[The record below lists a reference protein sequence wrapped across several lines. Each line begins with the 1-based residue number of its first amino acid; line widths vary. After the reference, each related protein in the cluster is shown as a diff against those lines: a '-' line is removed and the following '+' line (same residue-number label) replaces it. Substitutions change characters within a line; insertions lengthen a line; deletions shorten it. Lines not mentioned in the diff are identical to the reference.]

1 MDLYLFR
8 HGEAE
13 PRAPGIADA
22 TRALTPSGAKDV
34 RRVAAFAR
42 KANIAPTLILT
53 SKLVRAQQTAS
64 IVAKQFGADV
74 RETPALLP
82 NAKPDLLWSEIKAM
96 DSSSQLI
103 LVGHTPQL
111 IRFAA
116 FLLGGVIE
124 IDLKK
129 GALLRIS
136 VQARRPPLRGALK
149 WLITPGLVR
158 R

>member
-22 TRALTPSGAKDV
+22 ARALTASGTKDV

-42 KANIAPTLILT
+42 AAKVTPTLILT
-53 SKLVRAQQTAS
+53 SKLARAQQTAK
-64 IVAKQFGADV
+64 IVAKQFDVEV

-82 NAKPDLLWSEIKAM
+82 NAKPDVLWNEIKTM
-96 DSSSQLI
+96 DPSSQLI

-116 FLLGGVIE
+116 FLLGGVVD
-124 IDLKK
+124 IDVKK

-136 VQARRPPLRGALK
+136 VIARRPPLRGVLK
-149 WLITPGLVR
+149 WLITTGLVR
-158 R
+158 H